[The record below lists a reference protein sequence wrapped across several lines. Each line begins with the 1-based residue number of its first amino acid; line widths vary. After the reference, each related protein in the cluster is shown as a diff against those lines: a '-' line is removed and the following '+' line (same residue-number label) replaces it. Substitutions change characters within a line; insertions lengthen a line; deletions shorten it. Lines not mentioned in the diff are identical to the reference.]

1 MEQQDKELV
10 IPVIREEPYVDAVPV
25 ATGGIRVTKRLD
37 SHDEIIEQALRKT
50 HVEVRRVK
58 TERVVDGPQP
68 ATRVGDTLII
78 PVVSE
83 ILKIEKQWVV
93 TEEVHITETEAQET
107 VQNRVTLSGEKAEIE
122 RIDSAGNVIEPINE
136 STTMVPDLEAAP
148 ASMLR
153 RPAASPSPS
162 EPKTRSRPRSIL
174 KNRGKESE

>member
-1 MEQQDKELV
+1 MEEQNKDVV
-10 IPVIREEPYVDAVPV
+10 IPVIREEPYADVVPV

-68 ATRVGDTLII
+68 ATRVGNTLII

-83 ILKIEKQWVV
+83 VLQIQKQWVV
-93 TEEVHITETEAQET
+93 TEEIHITETEAQET
-107 VQNRVTLSGEKAEIE
+107 VQNRVTLSGEKAQIE
-122 RIDSAGNVIEPINE
+122 RIDSGGHVIAPVNEPI
-136 STTMVPDLEAAP
+136 TTSDQNAAP
-148 ASMLR
+148 ASILQ
-153 RPAASPSPS
+153 RPDTSHSPL

-174 KNRGKESE
+174 KNRGREQE